1 MKVVTKSENKQPVVH
16 REKTKYRVECL
27 VADHT
32 ESIKIILWEDAIEKV
47 HSSKRYHFQNL
58 TIRIFDDNK
67 YLNTNVLTVIDE
79 IDDIHDI
86 NLSSPTLEDNLVTA
100 KCVGIDIKKSSSCFV
115 CNSYLDTQE
124 TTEETITCP
133 NCNITTLA
141 SQVKLVCQILLQTA
155 NNISNFTCFNDA
167 LQSFLKSINC
177 QTALSDIEINELKKL
192 LLTAGPQQMIVSN

>member
-32 ESIKIILWEDAIEKV
+32 ESIKLILWEDAIEKV
-47 HSSKRYHFQNL
+47 HSSKSYHFQNL

-100 KCVGIDIKKSSSCFV
+100 KCDGIDIKKSS
-115 CNSYLDTQE
+115 LDTQE
-124 TTEETITCP
+124 TTETTEETIVVKV
-133 NCNITTLA
+133 A
-141 SQVKLVCQILLQTA
+141 SIA
-155 NNISNFTCFNDA
+155 EN
-167 LQSFLKSINC
+167 QSESSI
-177 QTALSDIEINELKKL
+177 
-192 LLTAGPQQMIVSN
+192 